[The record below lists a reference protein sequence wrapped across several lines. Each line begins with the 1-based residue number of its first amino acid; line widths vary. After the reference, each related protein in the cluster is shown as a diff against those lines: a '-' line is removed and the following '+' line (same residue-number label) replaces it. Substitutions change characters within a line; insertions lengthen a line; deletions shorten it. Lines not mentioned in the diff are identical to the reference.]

1 MSSFTV
7 FVFAMVWRDAFAQR
21 DTVYINI
28 IICCSSVLS
37 LVQFLFS
44 FVLFYVNIMVMN
56 MKQKKI
62 KIEPKVKLNYS
73 IYK

>member
-7 FVFAMVWRDAFAQR
+7 FVFAFAFAQR

-28 IICCSSVLS
+28 IICCSSILS

-44 FVLFYVNIMVMN
+44 FVRFYVNIMMMN
-56 MKQKKI
+56 MKQTKI
-62 KIEPKVKLNYS
+62 KIEPKVKLNYN